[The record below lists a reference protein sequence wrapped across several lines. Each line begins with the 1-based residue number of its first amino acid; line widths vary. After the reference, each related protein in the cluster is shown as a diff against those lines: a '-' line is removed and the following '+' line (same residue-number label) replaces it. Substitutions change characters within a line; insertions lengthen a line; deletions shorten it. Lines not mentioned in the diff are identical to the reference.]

1 VHAKWGK
8 RRLFGRSKCTSR
20 NARLKLIRQYC
31 HSLQR
36 LLFSL
41 QSLYGSSCGRLNGVE
56 LEMRYIDTITA
67 RHVSPTI
74 AVHSSTEVH
83 RYLESGQRRS
93 EVRECCTRLLLPS
106 MHALRDLTITP
117 RPYSRCFHSREAH
130 NDARATRT
138 RSRGYEDNADML
150 SPLHS
155 LANHWGRL
163 RHFDQSVSHVVFL
176 RPCPMP
182 MLTHLTALSS
192 APSRYHLPPP

>member
-1 VHAKWGK
+1 MA
-8 RRLFGRSKCTSR
+8 LNLKCATST
-20 NARLKLIRQYC
+20 
-31 HSLQR
+31 
-36 LLFSL
+36 
-41 QSLYGSSCGRLNGVE
+41 QSQPDMSPQLSQS
-56 LEMRYIDTITA
+56 TA
-67 RHVSPTI
+67 VPKFTANRH
-74 AVHSSTEVH
+74 EKY